1 MGYHNRSYTDH
12 EHLIH
17 FQGKNGVHL
26 GCILHGRTT
35 CTEMVNCISDNM
47 RNLICQL
54 LIKNGRKIALIADES
69 TSVSST
75 SRLIIYIRAV
85 IHETPENMFLDL
97 CELDGQ
103 DALSMRKV
111 RLASLEKNGFT
122 SENLSKHLVAFTS
135 DGASVMLGVKSGVG
149 TALKEIIHL

>member
-1 MGYHNRSYTDH
+1 MQKALRKKIAKHASSKNHKDVTETITTLEKKVIESSILSSKTKSESLTAKCICTTYYVGYHNRSYTDH

-17 FQGKNGVHL
+17 FQEKNGVHL

-69 TSVSST
+69 TSVSNT
-75 SRLIIYIRAV
+75 NY
-85 IHETPENMFLDL
+85 IHESCD
-97 CELDGQ
+97 
-103 DALSMRKV
+103 S
-111 RLASLEKNGFT
+111 
-122 SENLSKHLVAFTS
+122 
-135 DGASVMLGVKSGVG
+135 
-149 TALKEIIHL
+149 